1 MCWDALLR
9 QPPPPRTTAAA
20 DGSAS
25 GAADAANAAAAANAA
40 DADDAAANAADAI
53 ERPLGCCDNCV
64 SREPVRQEDVSV
76 PAAMALRA
84 VSRMSSALSF
94 RQLEKLLKGSREK
107 RIVSD
112 GHDTLPE
119 WGACRSLG
127 PAAIPRL
134 LRMLVAR

>member
-1 MCWDALLR
+1 M
-9 QPPPPRTTAAA
+9 PPLTRIA
-20 DGSAS
+20 
-25 GAADAANAAAAANAA
+25 
-40 DADDAAANAADAI
+40 
-53 ERPLGCCDNCV
+53 
-64 SREPVRQEDVSV
+64 
-76 PAAMALRA
+76 ALRA

-94 RQLEKLLKGSREK
+94 RQLEKLLKGSRE
-107 RIVSD
+107 RRLVAD

>member
-1 MCWDALLR
+1 MRWDALIR

-25 GAADAANAAAAANAA
+25 SGAADAANPADADAA
-40 DADDAAANAADAI
+40 DADDADAI

>member
-1 MCWDALLR
+1 MRWDALLR

-20 DGSAS
+20 DGSAAS
-25 GAADAANAAAAANAA
+25 GAADAANPADADAA
-40 DADDAAANAADAI
+40 DADDADAI